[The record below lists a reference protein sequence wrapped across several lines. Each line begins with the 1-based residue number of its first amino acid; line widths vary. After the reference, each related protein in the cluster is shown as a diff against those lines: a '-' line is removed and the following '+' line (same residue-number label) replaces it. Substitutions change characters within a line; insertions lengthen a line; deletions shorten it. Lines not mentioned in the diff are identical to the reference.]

1 MVRLISWH
9 KWQNTVLCVV
19 VAVLVAVG
27 IGETLVSRREATL
40 VAAQVKNAGAVFV
53 PIIMYHGVLDDPSRE
68 GQYIISP
75 AQLEADLQTIC
86 DNGYTTVTMAELIA
100 YVDNGTP
107 LPDKPI
113 MLTFDDGYYNNYLY
127 ADPLL
132 ERFGM
137 KAVISPVCK
146 WTEVYSDTPGQS
158 DHALYSHVTW
168 EELRAM
174 TESGRWE
181 IQNHSYDMHYC
192 EAGKRKGTLRRAS
205 ETVQEYETALRTD
218 LTTAHQQFTA
228 LAGVTPTTFT
238 YPYGAMCDEA
248 LPIIK
253 ELGFRATLTCESRVN
268 RITRDAACL
277 YGLGRYLRPSGTTSR
292 AYFDRIF
299 TAVEKAK
306 K

>member
-1 MVRLISWH
+1 MFRLISWH
-9 KWQNTVLCVV
+9 KWQNTVLCAA

-27 IGETLVSRREATL
+27 VADTLATRREMSAAT
-40 VAAQVKNAGAVFV
+40 VPADVDSVFV
-53 PIIMYHGVLDDPSRE
+53 PIVMYHGVLDDTSRQ
-68 GQYIISP
+68 GQYIITP
-75 AQLEADLQTIC
+75 TQLESDLKIIKER
-86 DNGYTTVTMAELIA
+86 GYTTVVMQDLLNYI
-100 YVDNGTP
+100 DNGTP
-107 LPDKPI
+107 LPDKAI

-132 ERFGM
+132 ERYGM

-146 WTEVYSDTPGQS
+146 WTEFYSDTPGQS
-158 DHALYSHVTW
+158 DHAIYSHITW
-168 EELRAM
+168 EEIREMAA
-174 TESGRWE
+174 SGRWE

-205 ETVQEYETALRTD
+205 ETLEAYETALRTD
-218 LTTAHQQFTA
+218 LSTAQQHLTT

-238 YPYGAMCDEA
+238 YPYGAMCAEA

-253 ELGFRATLTCESRVN
+253 ELGFRATFTCESRVN
-268 RITRDAACL
+268 RITRDADCL
-277 YGLGRYLRPSGTTSR
+277 YGLGRYLRPAGTSSK

-299 TAVEKAK
+299 AAVDKAK

>member
-9 KWQNTVLCVV
+9 KWQNAVLCAVM
-19 VAVLVAVG
+19 AVLVAIG
-27 IGETLVSRREATL
+27 IGETLVSRREAPLT
-40 VAAQVKNAGAVFV
+40 ASAQKNADTAFV
-53 PIIMYHGVLDDPSRE
+53 PIVMYHGILDDPSRA
-68 GQYIISP
+68 GRYVITP
-75 AQLEADLQTIC
+75 AQLDSDLRTIR
-86 DNGYTTVTMAELIA
+86 DNGYTTVGVNELIA

-107 LPDKPI
+107 LPEKPI
-113 MLTFDDGYYNNYLY
+113 MLTFDDGYYNNILY

-132 ERFGM
+132 ERYGM

-146 WTEVYSDTPGQS
+146 WTQVYSDTPGQS
-158 DHALYSHVTW
+158 DHAIYSHVTW

-174 TESGRWE
+174 AASGRWE

-205 ETVQEYETALRTD
+205 ESAEAYEAALRAD
-218 LTTAHQQFTA
+218 LTTAQELLTT

-253 ELGFRATLTCESRVN
+253 ALGFRATLTCESRVN

-277 YGLGRYLRPSGTTSR
+277 YGLGRYLRPSAIASET
-292 AYFDRIF
+292 YFDRIF

-306 K
+306 E

>member
-9 KWQNTVLCVV
+9 KWQNTVLCAV

-27 IGETLVSRREATL
+27 IGETAVSRRDAPL
-40 VAAQVKNAGAVFV
+40 AVSAMRNEGTAFL
-53 PIIMYHGVLDDPSRE
+53 PIVMYHGVLDDPSRQ

-75 AQLEADLQTIC
+75 AQLEADLQTIRQ
-86 DNGYTTVTMAELIA
+86 NGYTTVVMQDLLD

-107 LPDKPI
+107 LPEKPI

-132 ERFGM
+132 ERYGM

-146 WTEVYSDTPGQS
+146 WTEFYSDAPAQS
-158 DHALYSHVTW
+158 DHAIYSHVTW

-174 TESGRWE
+174 TASGRWE

-205 ETVQEYETALRTD
+205 ETAEVYEAALREDLSTAQQL
-218 LTTAHQQFTA
+218 LTT

-253 ELGFRATLTCESRVN
+253 GLKFRATLTCESRVN
-268 RITRDAACL
+268 RITRDADCL
-277 YGLGRYLRPSGTTSR
+277 YGLGRYLRPAGISSK

>member
-1 MVRLISWH
+1 MFRLISWH
-9 KWQNTVLCVV
+9 KWQNAVLCTV

-27 IGETLVSRREATL
+27 IGETVGSRREAAL
-40 VAAQVKNAGAVFV
+40 AASSERNEGTAFL
-53 PIIMYHGVLDDPSRE
+53 PIVMYHGVLDDVSRQ
-68 GQYIISP
+68 GQYIITP
-75 AQLEADLQTIC
+75 AQLEADLKTIKES
-86 DNGYTTVTMAELIA
+86 GYTTVVMRDLLD

-107 LPDKPI
+107 LPEKPI
-113 MLTFDDGYYNNYLY
+113 MLTFDDGYYNNVLF

-132 ERFGM
+132 ERYGM
-137 KAVISPVCK
+137 QAVISPVCK
-146 WTEVYSDTPGQS
+146 WTEFYSDTPAQS
-158 DHALYSHVTW
+158 DHAIYSHVTW
-168 EELRAM
+168 EEISAM
-174 TESGRWE
+174 AASGRWE

-205 ETVQEYETALRTD
+205 ETVAAYEAALREDLSTAQQH
-218 LTTAHQQFTA
+218 LTT

-238 YPYGAMCDEA
+238 YPYGAMCAEA

-268 RITRDAACL
+268 RITRDADCL
-277 YGLGRYLRPSGTTSR
+277 YSLGRYLRPAGVTSK

-299 TAVEKAK
+299 AAVDKAK

>member
-1 MVRLISWH
+1 MFRLISWH
-9 KWQNTVLCVV
+9 KWQNTVLCAA

-27 IGETLVSRREATL
+27 VADTLATRREMSAAT
-40 VAAQVKNAGAVFV
+40 VPADVDSVFV
-53 PIIMYHGVLDDPSRE
+53 PIVMYHGVLNDKSRQ
-68 GQYIISP
+68 GQYIITP
-75 AQLEADLQTIC
+75 TQLESDLKIIKER
-86 DNGYTTVTMAELIA
+86 GYTTVVMQDLLNYI
-100 YVDNGTP
+100 DNGTP

-132 ERFGM
+132 ERYGM

-146 WTEVYSDTPGQS
+146 WTEFYSDTPGQS
-158 DHALYSHVTW
+158 DHAIYSHITW
-168 EELRAM
+168 EEIREMAA
-174 TESGRWE
+174 SGRWE

-205 ETVQEYETALRTD
+205 ETLEAYEAALRTD
-218 LTTAHQQFTA
+218 LSTAQQHLTT

-238 YPYGAMCDEA
+238 YPYGAMCAEA

-253 ELGFRATLTCESRVN
+253 ELGFRATFTCESRVN
-268 RITRDAACL
+268 RITRDADCL
-277 YGLGRYLRPSGTTSR
+277 YGLGRYLRPAGTSST

-299 TAVEKAK
+299 AAVDKAK

>member
-1 MVRLISWH
+1 MFRLISWH
-9 KWQNTVLCVV
+9 KWQNTVLCAVM
-19 VAVLVAVG
+19 AVLVAIS
-27 IGETLVSRREATL
+27 IGETVVSRHQ
-40 VAAQVKNAGAVFV
+40 AALAASTAKNAGTACL
-53 PIIMYHGVLDDPSRE
+53 PIVMYHGVLDDPSRQ
-68 GQYIISP
+68 GQYVISP
-75 AQLEADLQTIC
+75 AQLEADLQYIQK
-86 DNGYTTVTMAELIA
+86 NGYTTVTMADLLA
-100 YVDNGTP
+100 FVDNGTP
-107 LPDKPI
+107 LPEKPI

-132 ERFGM
+132 ERYGM

-146 WTEVYSDTPGQS
+146 WTEFYSDTPGQS
-158 DHALYSHVTW
+158 DHAIYSHITW

-174 TESGRWE
+174 AASGQWE

-205 ETVQEYETALRTD
+205 ETVEDYAAALRAD
-218 LTTAHQQFTA
+218 LTTAQQHLST
-228 LAGVTPTTFT
+228 LAGATPTAFT

-253 ELGFRATLTCESRVN
+253 ELGFRATLTCEGRIN
-268 RITRDAACL
+268 RITRDADCL
-277 YGLGRYLRPSGTTSR
+277 YGLGRYLRPSGTTSN

-299 TAVEKAK
+299 AAVDKAK

>member
-19 VAVLVAVG
+19 MAVLVALG
-27 IGETLVSRREATL
+27 IGETLVSRREASL
-40 VAAQVKNAGAVFV
+40 AASAAKNEGAVFV
-53 PIIMYHGVLDDPSRE
+53 PIVMYHSVLSETSRA
-68 GQYIISP
+68 GQYVITP
-75 AQLEADLQTIC
+75 TQLKDDLQMIR
-86 DNGYTTVTMAELIA
+86 DKGYTTVVVADLIA

-107 LPDKPI
+107 LPEKPI
-113 MLTFDDGYYNNYLY
+113 MLTFDDGYYNNYLF

-132 ERFGM
+132 ERYGM

-146 WTEVYSDTPGQS
+146 WTQVYSDAPAQS
-158 DHALYSHVTW
+158 DYALYSHITW
-168 EELRAM
+168 EEIRAM
-174 TESGRWE
+174 AQSGRWE

-205 ETVQEYETALRTD
+205 ETAAAYEAALRED
-218 LTTAHQQFTA
+218 LTTAQQLLTS

-268 RITRDAACL
+268 RITRDAQSL
-277 YGLGRYLRPSGTTSR
+277 YGLGRYLRPAAVTSE

>member
-1 MVRLISWH
+1 MFRLISWH
-9 KWQNTVLCVV
+9 KWQNTVLCAA
-19 VAVLVAVG
+19 VAVLVA
-27 IGETLVSRREATL
+27 IGVADTLATRREMSAATAPTDGDS
-40 VAAQVKNAGAVFV
+40 VYVSIV
-53 PIIMYHGVLDDPSRE
+53 MYHGVLNDKSRQ
-68 GQYIISP
+68 GQYIITP
-75 AQLEADLQTIC
+75 AQLESDLKIIKER
-86 DNGYTTVTMAELIA
+86 GYTTVVMQDLLD

-107 LPDKPI
+107 LPDKAI

-132 ERFGM
+132 ERYGM

-146 WTEVYSDTPGQS
+146 WTEFYSDTPGQS
-158 DHALYSHVTW
+158 DHAIYSHITW
-168 EELRAM
+168 EEIREMAA
-174 TESGRWE
+174 SGRWE

-205 ETVQEYETALRTD
+205 ETLEAYETALRTD
-218 LTTAHQQFTA
+218 LSTAQQHLTA

-238 YPYGAMCDEA
+238 YPYGAMCAEA

-253 ELGFRATLTCESRVN
+253 ELGFRATFTCESRVN
-268 RITRDAACL
+268 RITRDADCL
-277 YGLGRYLRPSGTTSR
+277 YGLGRYLRPAGTSSK

-299 TAVEKAK
+299 AAVDKAK

>member
-9 KWQNTVLCVV
+9 KWQNAVLCAV

-27 IGETLVSRREATL
+27 IGETAISRHEAAL
-40 VAAQVKNAGAVFV
+40 AASTAKNESAVFV
-53 PIIMYHGVLDDPSRE
+53 PIVMYHGVLDDTSRQ
-68 GQYIISP
+68 GQYIITP
-75 AQLEADLQTIC
+75 AQLEADLQTIRQS
-86 DNGYTTVTMAELIA
+86 GYTTVVMADLID

-107 LPDKPI
+107 LPEKPI
-113 MLTFDDGYYNNYLY
+113 VLTFDDGYYNNVLY

-132 ERFGM
+132 GRYGM

-146 WTEVYSDTPGQS
+146 WTEFYSDTPAQS
-158 DHALYSHVTW
+158 DHAIYSHVTW
-168 EELRAM
+168 EEIGAM
-174 TESGRWE
+174 AASGRWE

-205 ETVQEYETALRTD
+205 ETVEAYEAALRED
-218 LTTAHQQFTA
+218 LTTAQHQLTA

-253 ELGFRATLTCESRVN
+253 ELGFRVTLTCESRVN
-268 RITRDAACL
+268 RITRNANCL
-277 YGLGRYLRPSGTTSR
+277 YGLGRYLRPAGITSK

-299 TAVEKAK
+299 TAVDKAK

>member
-1 MVRLISWH
+1 MFRLISWH
-9 KWQNTVLCVV
+9 KWQNAVLCAV

-27 IGETLVSRREATL
+27 IGETLATRREMT
-40 VAAQVKNAGAVFV
+40 AAAASADVDSVFV
-53 PIIMYHGVLDDPSRE
+53 PIVMYHGVLDDTSRQ
-68 GQYIISP
+68 GQYIITP
-75 AQLEADLQTIC
+75 TQFEEDLKIIKER
-86 DNGYTTVTMAELIA
+86 GYTTVVMQDLLD

-132 ERFGM
+132 KRYGM

-146 WTEVYSDTPGQS
+146 WTEFYSDTPGQS
-158 DHALYSHVTW
+158 DHAIYSHITW
-168 EELRAM
+168 EEMREMAA
-174 TESGRWE
+174 SGRWE

-205 ETVQEYETALRTD
+205 ETLEAYETALRTD
-218 LTTAHQQFTA
+218 LSTAQQHLTT

-238 YPYGAMCDEA
+238 YPYGAMCAEA

-253 ELGFRATLTCESRVN
+253 ELGFRATFTCESRVN
-268 RITRDAACL
+268 RITRDADCL
-277 YGLGRYLRPSGTTSR
+277 YGLGRYLRPAGTSST
-292 AYFDRIF
+292 AYFNRIF
-299 TAVEKAK
+299 AAVDKAK

>member
-9 KWQNTVLCVV
+9 KWQNTVLCAVM
-19 VAVLVAVG
+19 AVLVAIG
-27 IGETLVSRREATL
+27 IGETLVSRRAATL
-40 VAAQVKNAGAVFV
+40 AASAIKNEGTVFV
-53 PIIMYHGVLDDPSRE
+53 PIVMYHSVLNDAARE

-75 AQLEADLQTIC
+75 AQFRDDLQVIR
-86 DNGYTTVTMAELIA
+86 DHGYTTVVMADLIA

-107 LPDKPI
+107 LPEKPI
-113 MLTFDDGYYNNYLY
+113 MLTFDDGYYNNYLFV
-127 ADPLL
+127 DPLL
-132 ERFGM
+132 ERYGM

-146 WTEVYSDTPGQS
+146 WTELYSDNPAQS
-158 DHALYSHVTW
+158 DYALYSHVTW

-174 TESGRWE
+174 AASGRWE

-205 ETVQEYETALRTD
+205 ETVEAYEAALRADLGTAQQQ
-218 LTTAHQQFTA
+218 LTT

-253 ELGFRATLTCESRVN
+253 ELGFRATLTCESRIN
-268 RITRDAACL
+268 RITRDADCL
-277 YGLGRYLRPSGTTSR
+277 YGLGRYLRPAGVTSE
-292 AYFDRIF
+292 AYFNRIF
-299 TAVEKAK
+299 AAVDKANQ
-306 K
+306 